1 MSSKL
6 SMMKTMVVTAA
17 LVAGVSGFA
26 QAADNSTRSARDQ
39 AFAIQNKI
47 LQDESTSMP
56 SGSPPVDTSAPA
68 ADPVPKATG
77 LSEEEARFRVMDEQ
91 LQKASTGMPVGSPP
105 VDRTSV
111 NQDPRPSPAAEEKF
125 LEQNSTK

>member
-6 SMMKTMVVTAA
+6 SMMKTMVVTAV
-17 LVAGVSGFA
+17 LVAGVSGLA
-26 QAADNSTRSARDQ
+26 QAADNSARDQ

-56 SGSPPVDTSAPA
+56 AGSPPVDTSAPA
-68 ADPVPKATG
+68 ADPIPKATG
-77 LSEEEARFRVMDEQ
+77 LSQEEARFRIMDQQ
-91 LQKASTGMPVGSPP
+91 LQEPSTGMPVGSPP
-105 VDRTSV
+105 VDRSSV